1 MSTVIMAY
9 MDSYTQAYLDLKGIY
24 LLFVFL
30 PVIQI
35 EY

>member
-9 MDSYTQAYLDLKGIY
+9 MDSYTHAHLDLKGIY